1 VRFRQFCATAE
12 REVARARSGEGRE
25 REVEGGAE
33 GQQVGFVAQR
43 HSNKS

>member
-12 REVARARSGEGRE
+12 RE